1 MINLKKV
8 VFGLSFL
15 LALVV
20 LFFSGYLIYISK
32 VKSMLTLRDINV
44 NEPYIKEVYQNIKI
58 NNNKEEFNFYNTQQM
73 SNDYLLLMGLQNS
86 GKTQI
91 SLTELKD
98 FLSNKV
104 SYKTLVPHSTS
115 SYDYLSDL
123 AIFKKNNNV
132 DTPYNYGFLKKLV
145 SAKENETTLILTEKS
160 VYYMYS
166 LEDDIYTLS
175 VYKNLTQKEL
185 LYQINTSFA
194 IDPYLNIEAY
204 LEDAQEYEYIFE
216 KEKDNYLFKELKKI

>member
-20 LFFSGYLIYISK
+20 LFFSGYLIYISEI
-32 VKSMLTLRDINV
+32 KSMLTLQDINV

-58 NNNKEEFNFYNTQQM
+58 NNNKEEFNFYNIQQM
-73 SNDYLLLMGLQNS
+73 SNDYLLLIGLQNS

-91 SLTELKD
+91 SLTELKV

-132 DTPYNYGFLKKLV
+132 DTSYNYGFLKKLV

-160 VYYMYS
+160 VYYTYS

-175 VYKNLTQKEL
+175 VYKNVTQKEL

-216 KEKDNYLFKELKKI
+216 KKKDNYLFKELKKI

>member
-1 MINLKKV
+1 
-8 VFGLSFL
+8 
-15 LALVV
+15 
-20 LFFSGYLIYISK
+20 
-32 VKSMLTLRDINV
+32 MLTLQDINV

-73 SNDYLLLMGLQNS
+73 SNDYLLLIGLQNS

-132 DTPYNYGFLKKLV
+132 DTSYNYGFLKKLV

-160 VYYMYS
+160 VYYTYS

-175 VYKNLTQKEL
+175 VYKNVTQKEL

-216 KEKDNYLFKELKKI
+216 KKKDNYLFKELKKI

>member
-20 LFFSGYLIYISK
+20 LFFSGYLIYISEI
-32 VKSMLTLRDINV
+32 KSMLTLQDINV

-73 SNDYLLLMGLQNS
+73 SNDYLLLIGLQNS

-132 DTPYNYGFLKKLV
+132 DTSYNYGFLKKLV

-160 VYYMYS
+160 VYYTYS

-175 VYKNLTQKEL
+175 VYKNVTQKEL

-216 KEKDNYLFKELKKI
+216 KKKDNYLFKELKKI